1 MSCKP
6 ILCLSKSF
14 SLFRYGAFVLFCF
27 FKKLILVTD
36 FFLKNLQF
44 YFLILFKRENVVDH
58 LIDKQKHAA
67 APVKSAVD
75 KFQLLPEFLKVTQLS
90 VI

>member
-1 MSCKP
+1 MA
-6 ILCLSKSF
+6 L
-14 SLFRYGAFVLFCF
+14 LFCF
-27 FKKLILVTD
+27 VFLKKLILVTD

-67 APVKSAVD
+67 PPVKSAVD